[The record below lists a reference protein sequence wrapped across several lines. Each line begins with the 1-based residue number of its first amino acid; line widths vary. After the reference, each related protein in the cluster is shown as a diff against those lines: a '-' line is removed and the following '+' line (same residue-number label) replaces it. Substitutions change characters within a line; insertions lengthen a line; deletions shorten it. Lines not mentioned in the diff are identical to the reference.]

1 VGQVDKRRWGSS
13 SATDVNSYYAR
24 KVNGIF
30 IPAGIL
36 QPPFYSPAQAV
47 ARNYGSVGA
56 ICGHEMTHGFD
67 DVGREYDGDGKRNG
81 WWPASVVSAFK
92 ERAGCISDLFSS
104 YELYGTHVNGPL
116 VLGEAIADSG
126 GLKYAWQSFLKAHS
140 PSPVDRKLFFIA
152 MGQTWCE
159 KQSAKGALAAVLTDP
174 VCPTLPLPP
183 FAPRALRL

>member
-1 VGQVDKRRWGSS
+1 
-13 SATDVNSYYAR
+13 
-24 KVNGIF
+24 
-30 IPAGIL
+30 
-36 QPPFYSPAQAV
+36 
-47 ARNYGSVGA
+47 
-56 ICGHEMTHGFD
+56 
-67 DVGREYDGDGKRNG
+67 
-81 WWPASVVSAFK
+81 VVSAFK

-174 VCPTLPLPP
+174 HPPNRFRVIGTLSQFEP
-183 FAPRALRL
+183 FAETFQCPAGTAMNPPTRCHLW